1 MRTLS
6 SLLLAA
12 SLALTA
18 CHGKGPAA
26 PPPNRPDPIAQPAI
40 NGAALKAKLAA
51 RRQAMFERFLAYRE
65 ARIYPLSPGPGRQH
79 LDRRQRSAV
88 RRGDDNQ
95 RELGKDA
102 TVAAVK
108 GDLAIRIA
116 DLKAGALA
124 DWMLTSGMI
133 QQELVAI
140 QVPGFELEPEPER
153 PEVAIMYPLYV
164 EVERQITSQWEANL
178 GPRGRAADG
187 AAGAGQGVPR
197 RRAADAG
204 VRRLGTARVS
214 GDPG

>member
-18 CHGKGPAA
+18 CHGKGAVT
-26 PPPNRPDPIAQPAI
+26 PPTNRPDPIAQPAI
-40 NGAALKAKLAA
+40 DRAALKAKLAA

-79 LDRRQRSAV
+79 IWIDASGRLCAAATMISA
-88 RRGDDNQ
+88 DW
-95 RELGKDA
+95 GKDA
-102 TVAAVK
+102 TVAAVH
-108 GDLAIRIA
+108 GNLAIRIA
-116 DLKAGALA
+116 DLTSGALA

-140 QVPGFELEPEPER
+140 QVPGFEMQPEPER

-164 EVERQITSQWEANL
+164 EVERQITSQWDANL
-178 GPRGRAADG
+178 DLAVERLLARPALAK
-187 AAGAGQGVPR
+187 AFLAGALPTP
-197 RRAADAG
+197 A
-204 VRRLGTARVS
+204 
-214 GDPG
+214 

>member
-1 MRTLS
+1 MRSLS

-26 PPPNRPDPIAQPAI
+26 PPAHRPDPIAKPVHRPDPIARPALDR
-40 NGAALKAKLAA
+40 AAVKAKLAA
-51 RRQAMFERFLAYRE
+51 RRQEMFGRFIAYRE

-79 LDRRQRSAV
+79 IWIDASGRLCAAATMISA
-88 RRGDDNQ
+88 DW
-95 RELGKDA
+95 GKDA
-102 TVAAVK
+102 TVAAVE
-108 GDLAIRIA
+108 GDLAIRVA
-116 DLKAGALA
+116 DLKSGALA

-140 QVPGFELEPEPER
+140 QVPGFEVGPQPEA

-178 GPRGRAADG
+178 DLAVERLMARPALAK
-187 AAGAGQGVPR
+187 AFLAGALPTP
-197 RRAADAG
+197 A
-204 VRRLGTARVS
+204 
-214 GDPG
+214 